1 LQSRVFR
8 RHFLR
13 LSRLS
18 LLVSSWTRIPSMGV
32 THLVMMTEAQYDR
45 RRFVDYP
52 CARSFGNRRASRRDG
67 DCRVTVSVRSHV
79 RRHPRTTGVKEN
91 WDVLKAIRQRQ
102 NFDKQHGKTDFMN
115 IGSTKAEW
123 REFYGEL
130 GERAFEDF
138 LKLRGAKYTRSLLIE
153 EQTRSY
159 DFVVDGARV
168 DVKTTES
175 DGIAVNIKQVNKLR
189 GSDFIVAARLVSPR
203 SLRQAE
209 DGDDVTV
216 EVVGF
221 LSSASFLQ
229 IAGSAQPGRDDP
241 KDPNRKEYRVHLTK
255 FHPIEEWS

>member
-1 LQSRVFR
+1 
-8 RHFLR
+8 
-13 LSRLS
+13 
-18 LLVSSWTRIPSMGV
+18 
-32 THLVMMTEAQYDR
+32 
-45 RRFVDYP
+45 
-52 CARSFGNRRASRRDG
+52 
-67 DCRVTVSVRSHV
+67 
-79 RRHPRTTGVKEN
+79 
-91 WDVLKAIRQRQ
+91 
-102 NFDKQHGKTDFMN
+102 MN